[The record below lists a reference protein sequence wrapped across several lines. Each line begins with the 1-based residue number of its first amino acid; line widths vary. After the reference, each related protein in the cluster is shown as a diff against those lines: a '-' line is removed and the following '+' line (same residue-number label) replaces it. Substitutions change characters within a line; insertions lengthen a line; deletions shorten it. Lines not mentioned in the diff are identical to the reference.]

1 MFVPFGGVSLE
12 RAPFVRT
19 RTEQGAFVPTRSF
32 APKVSAVETATAPNT
47 LSSPPSSPVTE
58 PEPGD
63 PLAVERA
70 ALQEE
75 QQRVKAALAAEIAE
89 VRATEKASSAALIRA
104 ADALEDLHTGLLE
117 NFRSQA
123 ADVVVAAA
131 IHIAGEGLKVQPELL
146 DALLSEAIQALGMNE
161 LVLHVS
167 VADEPRIRS
176 AFESRPERRRTDRR
190 VDASGEPSPDRRV
203 STAPYDGPERRGGA
217 ERRTQPDRRSTTPQ
231 RVTVIA
237 DPAITGGCVVQGPTG
252 RIDASLGTAAAA
264 LIACSAQWKGG

>member
-1 MFVPFGGVSLE
+1 MFVPFGGVSRE

-19 RTEQGAFVPTRSF
+19 RTEQGAFVPTRSLTIK
-32 APKVSAVETATAPNT
+32 APTPTVPQAVPPTAMEAP
-47 LSSPPSSPVTE
+47 
-58 PEPGD
+58 PELAD

-75 QQRVKAALAAEIAE
+75 QQRVKAALAVEIAE

-104 ADALEDLHTGLLE
+104 ADALEALHIGLLE
-117 NFRSQA
+117 NFRAQA
-123 ADVVVAAA
+123 ADVVVATA

-146 DALLSEAIQALGMNE
+146 DALLSDAIQALGMNE

-176 AFESRPERRRTDRR
+176 AFESRPERRRTD
-190 VDASGEPSPDRRV
+190 ASGEPSPDRRV
-203 STAPYDGPERRGGA
+203 SSAPYDGPERRGGE
-217 ERRTQPDRRSTTPQ
+217 ERRKRPDRRSTTPQ

-264 LIACSAQWKGG
+264 LIACSAQWKGF